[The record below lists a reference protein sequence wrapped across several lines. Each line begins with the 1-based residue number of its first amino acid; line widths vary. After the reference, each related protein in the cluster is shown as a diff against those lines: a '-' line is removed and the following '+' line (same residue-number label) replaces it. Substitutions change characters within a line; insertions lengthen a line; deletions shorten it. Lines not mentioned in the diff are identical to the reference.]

1 MVLVV
6 LRGKGKGSGAEVA
19 TPAAHVWTMRRG
31 KAIRVAAYMDR
42 AKALEAAGLS
52 KAALDEKQPRLIG
65 LTKPPAPSWWPR

>member
-52 KAALDEKQPRLIG
+52 E
-65 LTKPPAPSWWPR
+65 